1 MIKMSRMKPAEIS
14 EAIKQRPS
22 DALAFGRTAMANER
36 TLLSFLRTSIGLMG
50 GGIGIVGFV
59 ERPFIVALG
68 WLAIFIS
75 IPFFVWGIWR
85 YRKMNRLLT
94 EVGTEIFITDKN
106 PEQ

>member
-1 MIKMSRMKPAEIS
+1 MAKIKQDEMVK
-14 EAIKQRPS
+14 AIKQRPS
-22 DALAFGRTAMANER
+22 DALAFGRTDMANER

-59 ERPFIVALG
+59 ERPLIVALG

-75 IPFFVWGIWR
+75 IPFLIWGIRR
-85 YRKMNRLLT
+85 YRKMNKILT
-94 EVGTEIFITDKN
+94 EVGTKIFFADKN